1 MNEKNSSYS
10 LIAQY
15 YQQHFEE
22 LKAFACKHLGYVDI
36 AGDLVQTAFLR
47 LLSSKK
53 MISQVTLPCLV
64 YTVMRNLIFD
74 YWRRKHYCDEY
85 EHYIQQRDAAKS
97 IEPESVYSAVE
108 INEMMERGMARLS
121 EKQRAV
127 YLLNVYDGM
136 KVSDICQTL
145 RLNYK
150 CVENRLGQARKEMRT
165 YMRRMLA

>member
-22 LKAFACKHLGYVDI
+22 LKAFACKHLGYADI

-121 EKQRAV
+121 EKHLPDAAFKLQMCGKQVRTGSQG
-127 YLLNVYDGM
+127 D
-136 KVSDICQTL
+136 
-145 RLNYK
+145 
-150 CVENRLGQARKEMRT
+150 ENIYAKNARIRHS
-165 YMRRMLA
+165 